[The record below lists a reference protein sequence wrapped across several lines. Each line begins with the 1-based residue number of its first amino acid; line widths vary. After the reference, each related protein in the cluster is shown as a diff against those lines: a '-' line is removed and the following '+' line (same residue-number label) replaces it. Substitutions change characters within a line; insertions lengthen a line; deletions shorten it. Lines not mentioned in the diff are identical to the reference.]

1 MRKYRRVMII
11 VVIVAAVALLIARMP
26 SGFSTDL
33 SRVGDDVVTV
43 VLVHDHNFVASME
56 MLADVNRVRDEFEPE
71 VEFLVADPN
80 HPNGRAFIE
89 RHGLQVITL
98 YVFDAA
104 GNLRAERPQQ
114 GDVDSLRRFLED
126 HTR

>member
-1 MRKYRRVMII
+1 MRKYQRVMII
-11 VVIVAAVALLIARMP
+11 VVIVAAVVLLIAQMP

-33 SRVGDDVVTV
+33 SRVGDDIVTV
-43 VLVHDHNFVASME
+43 VLVHDHNFVASTE
-56 MLADVNRVRDEFEPE
+56 MMAELNRVRGEFEPE

-89 RHGLQVITL
+89 RHGLEIIRL

-104 GNLRAERPQQ
+104 GNLRAERTHQ
-114 GDVDSLRRFLED
+114 DDSDSLRRFLDD
-126 HTR
+126 HTQ